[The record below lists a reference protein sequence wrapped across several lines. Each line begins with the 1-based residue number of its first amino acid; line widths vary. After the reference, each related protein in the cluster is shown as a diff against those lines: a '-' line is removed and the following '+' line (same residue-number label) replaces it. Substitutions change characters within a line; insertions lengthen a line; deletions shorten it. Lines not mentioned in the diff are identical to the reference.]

1 MEYVRKKLEKINS
14 IELFKHGKF
23 YLIGNILSKGLLF
36 LTMPI
41 YIRILP
47 SPSEYGLLNI
57 YSSVVNMLVIILG
70 LNVHAA
76 LLRYYHEK
84 DGQFSWFCSSIVKS
98 LLIFDVLILFIINRY
113 KNVFSIYLNI
123 DSNILIV
130 IVIVTILQ
138 IYLNMYLTY
147 LKASKQSNSFLKLS
161 VLSNLFIIL
170 LSIVIMLFLKEK
182 KYLGEIYSKVLI
194 NFIVILFLAI
204 KFVKIYK
211 NKKLNFNHIK
221 YVLLYSAPLIP
232 HSLSNYLLA
241 HADKI
246 LINKYVGSYET
257 GIYSLAYNIGMIM
270 NVIVISLNN
279 AWVPI
284 FFEKLREEKYSEIE
298 LVAKKYTSF
307 IFIAASFLIVF
318 SKELIG
324 FIAKRDYYEG
334 VYMIP
339 IVIIGYVFV
348 FLYTIYTNY
357 AFYYKKTILISMNTI
372 IAGIINIALNCIFIP
387 KAGYIAAAYT
397 TLFSYVILFIL
408 HYFNSKYLIKARV
421 VSIKI
426 FMKPIIGI
434 FFTMLVFY
442 FTNIYIINYLVGVL
456 IKLVII
462 TVIVSIILKM
472 NRKG

>member
-47 SPSEYGLLNI
+47 SPSDYGLLNI
-57 YSSVVNMLVIILG
+57 YSSVINILVVICG
-70 LNVHAA
+70 LNVQAA

-84 DGQFSWFCSSIVKS
+84 DGQFSCFCSSVIKI
-98 LLIFDVLILFIINRY
+98 LLIFDGLIFFILSRY
-113 KNVFSIYLNI
+113 KDVFSTYLNI
-123 DSNILIV
+123 DSNILMVIAIV
-130 IVIVTILQ
+130 AILQ
-138 IYLNMYLTY
+138 IYINMYFVY
-147 LKASKQSNSFLKLS
+147 LQASKQSNSFLKLS
-161 VLSNLFIIL
+161 VVSNLCIIIL
-170 LSIVIMLFLKEK
+170 SIAIMVFLKEK
-182 KYLGEIYSKVLI
+182 KYLGEIYSKSLI
-194 NFIVILFLAI
+194 NFIIILFLFV
-204 KFVKIYK
+204 KFIKIYK
-211 NKKLNFNHIK
+211 NNKLNVNHIK
-221 YVLLYSAPLIP
+221 YVLLYSVPLIP
-232 HSLSNYLLA
+232 HSLSNYLLT

-284 FFEKLREEKYSEIE
+284 FFEKLNEKKYSKIE
-298 LVAKKYTSF
+298 LLAKKYTSF
-307 IFIAASFLIVF
+307 IFIAASFLIIF

-334 VYMIP
+334 VHMIP
-339 IVIIGYVFV
+339 VVIISYVFV

-357 AFYYKKTILISMNTI
+357 AFYYKKTILISINTI
-372 IAGIINIALNCIFIP
+372 IAGIINIVLNCILIP
-387 KAGYIAAAYT
+387 KLGYIAAAYT
-397 TLFSYVILFIL
+397 TLFSYIILFIL
-408 HYFNSKYLIKARV
+408 HYLNSKYLIKARMISV
-421 VSIKI
+421 KI
-426 FMKPIIGI
+426 FMKPMIGTVFII
-434 FFTMLVFY
+434 LVSY
-442 FTNIYIINYLVGVL
+442 FINRYITNYLVGVFF
-456 IKLVII
+456 KLFII
-462 TVIVSIILKM
+462 IVMVSISLKM